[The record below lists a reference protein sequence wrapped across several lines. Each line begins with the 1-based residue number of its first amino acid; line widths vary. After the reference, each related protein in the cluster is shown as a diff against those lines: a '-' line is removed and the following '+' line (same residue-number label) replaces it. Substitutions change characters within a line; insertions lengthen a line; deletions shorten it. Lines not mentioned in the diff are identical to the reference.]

1 MTNDDPNT
9 GPKDDGKARPAF
21 RAWIVQDRDGE
32 EPAWTELAGLW
43 PTKKG
48 SRFTGTLRQPVALAG
63 GRLVIL
69 PAQFT
74 PKTEAQS

>member
-1 MTNDDPNT
+1 MTNDDPT
-9 GPKDDGKARPAF
+9 TRPQDGKERPSF
-21 RAWIVQDRDGE
+21 RAWIVQDRDGGD
-32 EPAWTELAGLW
+32 PRWTELAGLW

-48 SRFTGTLRQPVALAG
+48 NGFTGTLRQPAALAG

-74 PKTEAQS
+74 PKTEVRS